1 MSFRLKKL
9 DLYKH
14 PILGS
19 TSLIFCNDEIF
30 EFNNA
35 IYNTVIIGAN
45 GIGKSYILKAIID
58 IFNFIHLRLLDLKDS
73 NNLPYRFELTYYIN
87 RDKFVLSSIP
97 KGMEPI

>member
-58 IFNFIHLRLLDLKDS
+58 IFNLAPTYNFTLEFSEGFRLTL
-73 NNLPYRFELTYYIN
+73 
-87 RDKFVLSSIP
+87 
-97 KGMEPI
+97 

>member
-14 PILGS
+14 PLS
-19 TSLIFCNDEIF
+19 CATSLIFCNDEIF

-73 NNLPYRFELTYYIN
+73 NNLPYRFELTYLYQ
-87 RDKFVLSSIP
+87 
-97 KGMEPI
+97 